1 MSKFSLPDLELGG
14 FVEELGTKRVWNGWR
29 SFDQFPNPPKASK
42 NLFRTLSQN
51 GSFFLGATVHVQNPA
66 LVEMAMLRYIECYI
80 QPVIASYSC
89 LTSSIP
95 LFFTTPKGLAG
106 SWGPITPGLQRR
118 HQRIYL
124 CHRHVSVSPVLKLLH
139 CPCQGYIFVL
149 KRMKKNKKKMMMM
162 MMLAD
167 VMVVISWLKPTATK
181 SKKFASVF
189 LFLYVDTTSIQ
200 NPGKKTSI
208 TASTPTGT
216 RLLLQ
221 RKHHKPSRQCR
232 CRHRRPRQRCRVLAF
247 HKTMDS
253 DFLHLVERM

>member
-14 FVEELGTKRVWNGWR
+14 FVQELGTKRVWNGWR

-162 MMLAD
+162 MMMMLAD
-167 VMVVISWLKPTATK
+167 VMVVISWVKPTATK

-189 LFLYVDTTSIQ
+189 LFLCSIQ

-232 CRHRRPRQRCRVLAF
+232 CQHRRPRQRCRVLAF

-253 DFLHLVERM
+253 DFLHLVPRM